1 MTPLLV
7 AILFLLLAIATI
19 TDIRSHR
26 IYNWTTYTGL
36 FLAFLLR
43 GLEGGS
49 ESAQDGVAGA
59 IGCGGVMLVCFL
71 LFDLGGGDL
80 KLLTMIGA
88 FLGWQRGFEVL
99 LWTFVLGGIGGIAML
114 VWQEGAWNIMV
125 RTGRHLA
132 NIVRFRGWIPLTDA
146 DRAPLQRLLFL
157 APAALLAAII
167 VNVDLL
173 QACWRLPGE

>member
-99 LWTFVLGGIGGIAML
+99 LWTF
-114 VWQEGAWNIMV
+114 
-125 RTGRHLA
+125 
-132 NIVRFRGWIPLTDA
+132 
-146 DRAPLQRLLFL
+146 
-157 APAALLAAII
+157 
-167 VNVDLL
+167 
-173 QACWRLPGE
+173 